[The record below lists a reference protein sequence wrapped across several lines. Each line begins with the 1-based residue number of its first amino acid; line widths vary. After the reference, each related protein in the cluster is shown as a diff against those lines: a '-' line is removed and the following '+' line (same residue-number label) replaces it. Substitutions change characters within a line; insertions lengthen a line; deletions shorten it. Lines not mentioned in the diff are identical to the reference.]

1 MQDFAYLRRLY
12 LTRRALLAL
21 ERTKLMA
28 QTPVTGNSLPDP
40 ADGFESVS
48 DLASKLCQNAQQD
61 YEVYIKIGYAVRRG
75 VCARGD
81 AVYGSCMQNVCHALQ
96 CYSMTHTCNEG
107 SLSQEM
113 HLSQAFCTDQP
124 FQSLFHQ
131 ISVHKVS
138 STG

>member
-21 ERTKLMA
+21 ERKQLMA
-28 QTPVTGNSLPDP
+28 QTLVTANSLPDP

-81 AVYGSCMQNVCHALQ
+81 AVYV
-96 CYSMTHTCNEG
+96 
-107 SLSQEM
+107 
-113 HLSQAFCTDQP
+113 
-124 FQSLFHQ
+124 
-131 ISVHKVS
+131 
-138 STG
+138 